1 MYIVL
6 EGIKG
11 SGKSTQFA
19 RLQQWLQQHHPEV
32 PLLCPTQAMPPEC
45 WWEQAAA
52 VHAHDDDF
60 VAALYTARANH
71 HASQIDWQQP
81 LVVGER
87 SILTSWVTRL
97 PEHEADQQQHMQQ
110 VWQQEYHSRVPD
122 HVIYLD
128 VGQQFE
134 RLQQRLHGRQ
144 RSYGLADETQQR
156 LRHAA
161 AGYACL
167 QTSTH
172 PLLSHTQWH
181 VLDAWQDPDVLQ
193 QQILTLVQAQLFLQV
208 AATPKPGQTQAA
220 CTDQPCPSNA
230 NN

>member
-19 RLQQWLQQHHPEV
+19 WLQQWLQQHHPEV
-32 PLLCPTQAMPPEC
+32 PLLCPTQSMHPDS

-52 VHAHDDDF
+52 VYVHDDDF
-60 VAALYTARANH
+60 VSALYTARANH

-97 PEHEADQQQHMQQ
+97 PDSEADRQAYLNQ
-110 VWQQEYHSRVPD
+110 VLRQEYHSRVPD
-122 HVIYLD
+122 LVIYLD
-128 VGQQFE
+128 VGPQFE
-134 RLQQRLHGRQ
+134 RLQQRLHNRQ
-144 RSYGLADETQQR
+144 RHYGLADETLCR

-161 AGYACL
+161 AGYAYL

-172 PLLSHTQWH
+172 PLLCHTQSH
-181 VLDAWQDPDVLQ
+181 CLDAWQAPEALQ
-193 QQILTLVQAQLFLQV
+193 QQILGLIQPYLLT
-208 AATPKPGQTQAA
+208 QTV
-220 CTDQPCPSNA
+220 
-230 NN
+230 